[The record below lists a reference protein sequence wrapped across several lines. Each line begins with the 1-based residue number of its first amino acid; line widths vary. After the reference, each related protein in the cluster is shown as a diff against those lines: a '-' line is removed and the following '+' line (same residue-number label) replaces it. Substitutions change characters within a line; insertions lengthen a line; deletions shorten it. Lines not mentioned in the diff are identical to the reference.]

1 MATKTVTIPRD
12 AGSGRIV
19 SPEYAKSH
27 PKTTV
32 IEHRKVPAPAP
43 SAPRKK

>member
-1 MATKTVTIPRD
+1 VANSKKSEGRKTVDLYRD

-19 SPEYAKSH
+19 SPEYANKH

-32 IEHRKVPAPAP
+32 HERN
-43 SAPRKK
+43 RKK